1 MSHKSQPTW
10 RVFAWPS
17 VIALL
22 TALGLSAALLGDGVW
37 DSLAWLGLGVSAALG
52 LQGFYPRP
60 RQ

>member
-10 RVFAWPS
+10 RIFIWPT
-17 VIALL
+17 VVALL
-22 TALGLSAALLGDGVW
+22 TAVGLFAALLGDGVW
-37 DSLAWLGLGVSAALG
+37 DSLAWLGLGLSAALG

>member
-10 RVFAWPS
+10 RILIWPM
-17 VIALL
+17 VVALL
-22 TALGLSAALLGDGVW
+22 TAVGLFAALLGDGVW

>member
-10 RVFAWPS
+10 RIFIWPM
-17 VIALL
+17 VVALL
-22 TALGLSAALLGDGVW
+22 TAVGLFAALLGDGVW
-37 DSLAWLGLGVSAALG
+37 DSLAWLGLGLSAALG

>member
-10 RVFAWPS
+10 RIFIWPT
-17 VIALL
+17 VVALL
-22 TALGLSAALLGDGVW
+22 TAVGLFAALLGYGVW

>member
-10 RVFAWPS
+10 RIFIWPT
-17 VIALL
+17 VMALL
-22 TALGLSAALLGDGVW
+22 TAVGLFAALLGDGVW

-52 LQGFYPRP
+52 LQGFYPRS

>member
-10 RVFAWPS
+10 RIFIWPT
-17 VIALL
+17 VMALL
-22 TALGLSAALLGDGVW
+22 TTVGLFAALLGDGVW

-52 LQGFYPRP
+52 LQGFYPRS

>member
-10 RVFAWPS
+10 RIFIWPT
-17 VIALL
+17 VVALL
-22 TALGLSAALLGDGVW
+22 TAVGLFAALLGDGVW